1 MHKQARICCSSL
13 SSGMMLLIAIL
24 VLTGCGQSDI
34 EATPNTMALVS
45 TPAGTAIG
53 IVQGVETR
61 TPTRTPMPTLTP
73 SMTPTAT
80 YTPMP
85 TLPAELPLPL
95 PTEPPRKAGEPTSIR
110 DVVVT
115 NGSFMFHVQRGSFRN
130 IIRGWTPESGKK
142 YFVLDGLLYNFG
154 IVNQAFFDTDFVLQ
168 LSDGQLITADV
179 SASGAYSDELESLTP
194 VTDVIDFPGRNFD
207 RAPGRFLEIPAGG
220 FRRIVIVYQ
229 IPEEIE
235 DVILQFIAN
244 GLPYQA
250 IQIALVRDPATPD
263 QLIMITTHRGDASQ
277 SSFAF
282 HIVDSEIGDPIP
294 ISEPSTS
301 NIIEDDCVE
310 VDTTTTF
317 TTDFWFEYSETLI
330 IDQGYQNNV
339 DIGLVAN
346 PDADNS
352 QVSNV
357 FSLVADQLDRI
368 GLGLEAQNWY
378 RENYQRE
385 EQSGVKI
392 GNSTPEIVRA
402 NHRAVTTILRQSV
415 ITPYRIQVLVD
426 NQLFEYQYAVEGS
439 KYTTDRHQE
448 PCTP

>member
-1 MHKQARICCSSL
+1 MHKQGRTRCQSFHIGA
-13 SSGMMLLIAIL
+13 MLVLAIL
-24 VLTGCGQSDI
+24 GLTGCGQSQI
-34 EATPNTMALVS
+34 ETTPNTMALVS
-45 TPAGTAIG
+45 TPAGTSIG
-53 IVQGVETR
+53 IVPRIETA
-61 TPTRTPMPTLTP
+61 TPTLTPIPTFTP

-85 TLPAELPLPL
+85 TLPSELPLPL

-142 YFVLDGLLYNFG
+142 YLVLDGLLYNFG
-154 IVNQAFFDTDFVLQ
+154 TSNQAFFDTDFVLQ
-168 LSDGQLITADV
+168 LPDGRLVTSDV

-194 VTDVIDFPGRNFD
+194 ITDVIDFPGRNFD

-229 IPEEIE
+229 IPQEIE
-235 DVILQFIAN
+235 DVTLQFIAN
-244 GLPYQA
+244 GSPYQA
-250 IQIALVRDPATPD
+250 IQIALVRDPDAPD
-263 QLIMITTHRGDASQ
+263 QLIMITTRRGDESQ

-282 HIVDSEIGDPIP
+282 QIVDSEIGDPVP

-310 VDTTTTF
+310 VDTTTTV
-317 TTDFWFEYSETLI
+317 TTEFWFEYSETLI
-330 IDQGYQNNV
+330 IDQGYQNDL

-352 QVSNV
+352 EVSNV
-357 FSLVADQLDRI
+357 FSLIADQLDRI
-368 GLGLEAQNWY
+368 GLGVEAQNWY
-378 RENYQRE
+378 RENYVRE
-385 EQSGVKI
+385 EQSGVRI

-426 NQLFEYQYAVEGS
+426 NQLFEYQYAVEGT
-439 KYTTDRHQE
+439 KYTTDRQQE